1 MHEAHSISSGQATG
15 VREQITQ
22 ALNHLDHVLP
32 GQAPIL
38 DFVHHNTIHGFQHLP
53 FEEALAE
60 FEELTGI
67 SAYLPETQNRAF
79 YRQGRISDDD
89 IFAALAHDAALQAE
103 QAVCKVRD
111 RLIAR
116 KEIYRIAL
124 LFDLQPLAVSQFNWQ
139 IEELGALDSVQA
151 DVPAQIRNQLLAVSD
166 TPENIV
172 RKLWEGILEKLGLKQ
187 VGLHPENLLD

>member
-1 MHEAHSISSGQATG
+1 MHGAHSISSGQVTG

-67 SAYLPETQNRAF
+67 SA
-79 YRQGRISDDD
+79 
-89 IFAALAHDAALQAE
+89 
-103 QAVCKVRD
+103 
-111 RLIAR
+111 
-116 KEIYRIAL
+116 
-124 LFDLQPLAVSQFNWQ
+124 
-139 IEELGALDSVQA
+139 
-151 DVPAQIRNQLLAVSD
+151 
-166 TPENIV
+166 
-172 RKLWEGILEKLGLKQ
+172 
-187 VGLHPENLLD
+187 